1 MAETA
6 LGFPAWA
13 QMSPARRAHA
23 ERVVALLERWAEQ
36 MGTTD
41 TERHRWLHAAYLHDA
56 LKDAPPEELASLI
69 GTTDLAP
76 KLWHGPAAAARA
88 LAEGETDRGVLDAVR
103 YHSLG
108 WAGWDDVG
116 RLLYLADY
124 LEPGRRHHDAD
135 RAALIERV
143 PEAPGDALR
152 AVVAARMGWALTSH
166 WSVAPETV
174 ELWNA
179 LAA

>member
-1 MAETA
+1 MPDTA
-6 LGFPAWA
+6 LGFPSWA
-13 QMSPARRAHA
+13 EMTPSRREHV
-23 ERVVALLERWAEQ
+23 ERVVALLGQWADR
-36 MGTTD
+36 MGVSE
-41 TERHRWLHAAYLHDA
+41 TERGRWVRAAYLHDA
-56 LKDAPPEELASLI
+56 LKDGPREELASLM
-69 GTTDLAP
+69 GETDLPP

-88 LAEGETDRGVLDAVR
+88 EAEGETDRGVLDAVR
-103 YHSLG
+103 YHSFG
-108 WAGWDDVG
+108 WAAWDDVG
-116 RLLYLADY
+116 RMLYLADY

-152 AVVAARMGWALTSH
+152 AVVAARMGWALTSN

-179 LAA
+179 LAG